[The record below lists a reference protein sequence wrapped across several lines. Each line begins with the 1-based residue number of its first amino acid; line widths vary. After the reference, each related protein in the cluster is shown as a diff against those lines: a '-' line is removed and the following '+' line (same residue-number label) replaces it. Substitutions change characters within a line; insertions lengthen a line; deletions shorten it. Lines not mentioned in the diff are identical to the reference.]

1 MTQALTSCNPDPAPP
16 DKSDAEFGTS
26 AEMFPVAQVGDNI
39 YALLPGRGGT
49 YFLATAWRINRPLGE
64 LRRADFF
71 GHGGTLP
78 DEAAFRAKVLE
89 QAENAR
95 ELRAL
100 DRREFHSRE
109 TTPWGLSQGATL
121 YGEGVVFHST
131 ASHGGFHLSEERN
144 TLVDHRLQKHNGW
157 YEEDA
162 EWAIVAMTFPDL
174 FTNLERRSAYQT
186 VKDSWPDAWEPIT
199 GTTLEPGQSFEKDR
213 RTFHQ
218 RHAEDWIVIS
228 AIRSDHHPGIV
239 ETIATRGG
247 VRSPSVEERR
257 FLVPIADY
265 DPGRFDF
272 VIDPVQHGVYDG
284 PSSFVGWRR

>member
-1 MTQALTSCNPDPAPP
+1 MTRPLTSRNPDPGIP

-26 AEMFPVAQVGDNI
+26 AENFPVARVGDTV
-39 YALLPGRGGT
+39 YALLPGRGDT
-49 YFLATAWRINRPLGE
+49 YFLATAWRINRPFGE
-64 LRRADFF
+64 LRRGDFYS
-71 GHGGTLP
+71 HGGTLP

-89 QAENAR
+89 QADHIR
-95 ELRAL
+95 ELRTL
-100 DRREFHSRE
+100 NRREFHSRDI
-109 TTPWGLSQGATL
+109 TPWGLSQGATH

-144 TLVDHRLQKHNGW
+144 AEVDHRLRRHKGW

-162 EWAIVAMTFPDL
+162 EWATVAMTFPDL
-174 FTNLERRSAYQT
+174 FTSLERRSANQT
-186 VKDSWPDAWEPIT
+186 FKDSWPDAWEAIR
-199 GTTLEPGQSFEKDR
+199 GTILEPGQSFEKDR
-213 RTFHQ
+213 RAFHQ
-218 RHAEDWIVIS
+218 RHAEDWIVIA
-228 AIRSDHHPGIV
+228 AIRSDHHSGFV

-257 FLVPIADY
+257 FLVPASDY
-265 DPGRFDF
+265 DPRRFGF